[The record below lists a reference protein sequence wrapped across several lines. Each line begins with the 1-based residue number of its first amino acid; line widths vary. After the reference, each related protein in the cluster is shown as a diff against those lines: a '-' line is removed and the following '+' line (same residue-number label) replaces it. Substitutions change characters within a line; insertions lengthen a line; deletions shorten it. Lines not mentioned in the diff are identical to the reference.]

1 MKLFARKQ
9 KSRSL
14 RLAAV
19 ILLLA
24 AFLSNST
31 MLAYAAEGAAGD
43 PAGYSF
49 AINGA
54 EFTLTPDT
62 APYLAASDGRGSVE
76 IATED
81 AAVIWTDLGGAGSG
95 ALTEGMLEGL
105 EGVDYSLS
113 GNRLTVAGYPITV
126 RDDSASGTPVADGST
141 TTYDFRDGSVV
152 STLYQAHP
160 IGDGKSVSSSDKLL
174 TLTGNNNISYNGGQ
188 HGIQI
193 SRTDTVSVKVAGNA
207 AITLSLCA
215 YAAGDGAFTVSGTSD
230 GTISPST
237 VTAKV
242 TEDGNTATVA
252 YEGAATTL
260 TFTYSGGSGYIHW
273 ISVANEAEETDITE
287 QKEMPSVGK
296 GSDVTVTPTG
306 QRLAIS
312 QSGGSLST
320 SGSSTPEGVGYYG
333 FAPTS
338 DLNALEADV
347 TVTDCG
353 GSSAYGIFLG
363 AYDLSAQRIAV
374 AGIRNSTNLR
384 CVFSNPNNDYYL
396 GAGGFNETIR
406 AGETVHIQAVKT
418 ADRLSVTMTTDGGGE
433 YTADLPYT
441 NSENCQLGFV
451 VANAAATV
459 TNMVYKT
466 EGGTVLYDQN
476 DCYAPVGQAPVVTA
490 VEAAATGTREAIMIS
505 WRISAAASGDGYYLV
520 EAQHDDGPW
529 TEIARTTE
537 TSYTYPISE
546 GGIYRFRVSG
556 GLGESGQGTSPVIS
570 EPIDILRALETPVL
584 TAEAGADRVTLSWD
598 AVAGAASYDV
608 YRTSHDAAVQL
619 LYTASEEETSYTD
632 TAVTAEVP
640 YYYYITARSA
650 GNWSNPSPTVWAM
663 PSAGHTGAYLPA
675 EESAHFT
682 LTQGAAET
690 VFSDA
695 LTLAGTVDRAG
706 VVRAYLDG
714 TQLGDDQTVS
724 AGGSFSYDLT
734 LAQGGNTVTLI
745 LTDTDGGWSRAV
757 YNYYYLPMNSQSVG
771 GIVDAAYTG
780 VDGAQDTNG
789 IPNYRTVQAAVNAVP
804 MNNPSETVIFVRAG
818 DYEERL
824 VVDAPNI
831 TLIGEGENTRIHCY
845 PADLYEN
852 PDPNQPG
859 YEAGG
864 DMTMRCATY
873 IQSTALNFHA
883 ENLSFANDYVYD
895 SVQTSNQSA
904 DALRCDADGARFVNV
919 TISGVQDTLYLHQG
933 VQTFTNCRIEGLID
947 FIYSGDKAQVLFNDC
962 EIVFVYIPTHA
973 ESGIICA
980 PRTAA
985 DADCGLVFYRCS
997 VTAEEGCAGGEAG
1010 EFYLARPWGADA
1022 AVYWIDCYMSGI
1034 LYAALPYDDMSG
1046 NSYQDARFYECGSY
1060 GPGYT
1065 VNGDRRQIARAQAQ
1079 ELLAIF
1085 GAADEEPLP
1094 GAPVS
1099 TQPPETPDA
1108 PSGGGSSGGGSS
1120 SGRPN
1125 ASVSGTGGTVSASS
1139 SGTVTITPDEG
1150 YQISS
1155 ITVNG
1160 KAVAIPANG
1169 RLTGLD
1175 RNDEVIVTFERIP
1188 EEEPEPAQ
1196 EPFADVTDGAWYA
1209 DAVQYVYDNGLM
1221 TGVSGSSFAPN
1232 NTLTRA
1238 MVVQTLYAMAG
1249 KPEVSGSESF
1259 ADVASN
1265 DWFADAVTWASAN
1278 GIVNGYS
1285 AAQFAP
1291 GDPVTREQ
1299 LALILYGYAQIRG
1312 YNTTQGGM
1320 SIREFS
1326 DYGAISD
1333 WALEAMDWAVNAGL
1347 LSGKGNGV
1355 LDPAGTATRA
1365 EVAQILMNFCENIAR

>member
-43 PAGYSF
+43 PARYSF

-113 GNRLTVAGYPITV
+113 GNTLTVAGYPITV

-152 STLYQAHP
+152 STLYQAYP
-160 IGDGKSVSSSDKLL
+160 IKNGKSVSSSDKLL

-215 YAAGDGAFTVSGTSD
+215 YAAGDGAFTVSGTSG

-273 ISVANEAEETDITE
+273 ISVANEAEETEITE
-287 QKEMPSVGK
+287 QEEMPSVGT

-312 QSGGSLST
+312 QS
-320 SGSSTPEGVGYYG
+320 
-333 FAPTS
+333 
-338 DLNALEADV
+338 
-347 TVTDCG
+347 G

-384 CVFSNPNNDYYL
+384 CVYSNPNNDYYL

-441 NSENCQLGFV
+441 NSKNCQLGFV

-466 EGGTVLYDQN
+466 EGGAVLYDQN

-695 LTLAGTVDRAG
+695 LTLAGTMDRAG

-1099 TQPPETPDA
+1099 TQPPETPDT

-1160 KAVAIPANG
+1160 KEVAIPANG

-1209 DAVQYVYDNGLM
+1209 DAVQYVYENGLM
-1221 TGVSGSSFAPN
+1221 SGTSAAQFSPDM
-1232 NTLTRA
+1232 TTTRA
-1238 MVVQTLYAMAG
+1238 MIVTILYRLEDSPAASAPG
-1249 KPEVSGSESF
+1249 F
-1259 ADVASN
+1259 ADVAAGAYY
-1265 DWFADAVTWASAN
+1265 ADAVAWAGAN
-1278 GIVNGYS
+1278 GIVAGIS
-1285 AAQFAP
+1285 ETEFAP
-1291 GDPVTREQ
+1291 DAPITREQ
-1299 LALILYGYAQIRG
+1299 LAVILYRYAQYKG
-1312 YNTTQGGM
+1312 
-1320 SIREFS
+1320 
-1326 DYGAISD
+1326 
-1333 WALEAMDWAVNAGL
+1333 LEAVDLAEHLSGYSDADMVSSYAVQAMNWAVGQGL
-1347 LSGKGNGV
+1347 ISGTGANLLQPQGS
-1355 LDPAGTATRA
+1355 ATRA
-1365 EVAQILMNFCENIAR
+1365 QAAVILMQFCQSYIT